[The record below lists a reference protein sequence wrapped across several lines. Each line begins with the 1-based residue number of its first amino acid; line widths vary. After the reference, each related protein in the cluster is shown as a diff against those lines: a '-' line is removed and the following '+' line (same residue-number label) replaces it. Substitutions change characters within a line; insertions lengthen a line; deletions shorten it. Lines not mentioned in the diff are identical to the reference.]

1 MRLIVRDNADGA
13 CEYVA
18 RYIIRR
24 INDFAPT
31 PEQPFVLGLPTGSS
45 PEAVYK
51 YLVQAHKDG
60 KISFK
65 NVITFNMD
73 EYVNLPEDHPE
84 SYHSFMYKH
93 FFSHVDVQPQN
104 VNLLDGNAPD
114 LRAECATYEQKIRAA
129 GGIDL
134 FLGGVGPDGHIAFNE
149 PGSSLASRTRVKTL
163 AEDTIRANSRFFNHD
178 VSQVP
183 KRALTVGVQTVMEA
197 REVVIIVTGP
207 HKALA
212 LQKCVEGGVNHMW
225 TLSALQMHPQ
235 SLIAVDEDATLE
247 LQVKT
252 VKYFKSI
259 EQVAAQ
265 EDGDMETES
274 VPLAKATRST
284 GWRGAIKDLTIDTE
298 KTPRPQMDGELTPDS
313 MSSRLVDSAIGIDD
327 AKRDP
332 LFDRMGSRVS
342 TFAA

>member
-1 MRLIVRDNADGA
+1 
-13 CEYVA
+13 
-18 RYIIRR
+18 
-24 INDFAPT
+24 
-31 PEQPFVLGLPTGSS
+31 
-45 PEAVYK
+45 
-51 YLVQAHKDG
+51 
-60 KISFK
+60 
-65 NVITFNMD
+65 MD

-93 FFSHVDVQPQN
+93 FFSHVDIQPQN
-104 VNLLDGNAPD
+104 VNLLNGNAPD
-114 LRAECATYEQKIRAA
+114 LKAECAAYEQKIQAA

-178 VSQVP
+178 VSKVP
-183 KRALTVGVQTVMEA
+183 KMALTVGVQTVMDA

-225 TLSALQMHPQ
+225 TLSALQMHPNV
-235 SLIAVDEDATLE
+235 LIAVDEDATLE

-265 EDGDMETES
+265 EAEGDTKLTQ
-274 VPLAKATRST
+274 VAPLAKAIRSA
-284 GWRGAIKDLTIDTE
+284 GWRGAIKDLTVNTE
-298 KTPRPQMDGELTPDS
+298 KGRPLPDDCELTPDS

-327 AKRDP
+327 TKKE
-332 LFDRMGSRVS
+332 LIFDSMGSRFS
-342 TFAA
+342 SLTA